1 MKDYGGSCKRLFPL
15 KFYAK
20 IVTKD
25 DKDSMHIS
33 AGTSSLRNTKI
44 FPTWRRKKSSLCHS
58 LWGDR
63 MLLHTYEIS
72 TKKNKKN
79 QKSRIYW
86 CRSHRLDKRVQVI
99 PCGRHSTKTFFS
111 KKKFRSAR
119 NSRSVWGPKYAVLKW
134 TKLFIFIGVARYQ
147 FFIYNR

>member
-25 DKDSMHIS
+25 NKDSLRIS

-44 FPTWRRKKSSLCHS
+44 FPTWKRKKSSLCHS

-63 MLLHTYEIS
+63 MFFYTCEIS
-72 TKKNKKN
+72 TKKIKKAEYIGVDPIGWIN
-79 QKSRIYW
+79 A
-86 CRSHRLDKRVQVI
+86 
-99 PCGRHSTKTFFS
+99 
-111 KKKFRSAR
+111 FRS
-119 NSRSVWGPKYAVLKW
+119 
-134 TKLFIFIGVARYQ
+134 
-147 FFIYNR
+147 